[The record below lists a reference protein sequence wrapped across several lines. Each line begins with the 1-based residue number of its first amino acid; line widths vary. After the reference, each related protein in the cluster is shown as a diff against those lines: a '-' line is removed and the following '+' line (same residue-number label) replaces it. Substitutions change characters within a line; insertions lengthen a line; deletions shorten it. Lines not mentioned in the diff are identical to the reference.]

1 MDVFAFRVQPT
12 SQGFDDARA
21 PQRGADRHIQCAA
34 SRRVNHWYKTL
45 QRCRLAGAL
54 VVVATLALQGCTTL
68 NAVPVKSGKMT
79 VQGAPY
85 NLTFTQYDLTIKR
98 RLVSCVKDADKPLA
112 PGAQPVSDV
121 KIQTIVGA
129 TRKEAR
135 DPAREYVID
144 FAALRSFFKTTEVAV
159 EYYDNGALKSVNA
172 TVDDKTAE
180 FLKSSI
186 SVAAKVAMLS
196 AGAGGDGTQGCSQEV
211 RDALVAG
218 GKAEKE
224 LKAKT
229 ALLTRLTEVLERRVA
244 VASALGPTR
253 NATERQAMA
262 NEVTAVFNAK
272 AQVDAEQAKVDA
284 YLKRFTLTTTRTW
297 PKDGVSF
304 SDELVKPLTSD
315 DVRDWVSLGDAG
327 VHALMDTGVWVRLTS
342 DSASAKH
349 VLCDVLSCIPSEDA
363 PGLKYRVAMPGTLQA
378 CSNATC
384 AGDEAELFKD
394 TGLFSQLGPIMTLPL
409 RNYPFMTQTVVLT
422 MNEAG
427 QPTKLGYRSEAG
439 AQKAMDTLNTFV
451 DEYGKVR
458 QARKPKSELELVKEQ
473 TELLEAKAKLATAKA
488 ALSPNPSAN
497 QDATTAAL
505 KADTAL
511 LEAEL
516 AKLKAQAALDEALKQ
531 GGL

>member
-1 MDVFAFRVQPT
+1 MEAFAFRWKPA
-12 SQGFDDARA
+12 SQGSDAGVPPRSA
-21 PQRGADRHIQCAA
+21 ERQLQGAHAQRG
-34 SRRVNHWYKTL
+34 NHWRKNLERT
-45 QRCRLAGAL
+45 RLAGAL
-54 VVVATLALQGCTTL
+54 LVVATLGLQGCTSL
-68 NAVPVKSGKMT
+68 NAERVNEGKMT

-98 RLVSCVKDADKPLA
+98 RLVSCVKDTDKALA
-112 PGAQPVSDV
+112 PGALPVSDV
-121 KIQTIVGA
+121 KIETTVEA
-129 TRKEAR
+129 KRKEAR
-135 DPAREYVID
+135 DPEREYVID
-144 FAALRSFFKTTEVAV
+144 FAALRSFFKTTDVAV

-180 FLKSSI
+180 FLKSSFT
-186 SVAAKVAMLS
+186 VAAKVAKLT
-196 AGAGGDGTQGCSQEV
+196 AGAGAANTQGCSKDV
-211 RDALVAG
+211 RDALVEG
-218 GKAEKE
+218 IKAEEE

-229 ALLTRLTEVLERRVA
+229 ALLTRLTTVLEKRVA

-253 NATERQAMA
+253 NAAERQALA
-262 NEVTAVFNAK
+262 SEVTAVIDAK
-272 AQVDAEQAKVDA
+272 AQVDAQQAKVNA
-284 YLKRFTLTTTRTW
+284 HQKRFTKTAKLTW
-297 PKDGVSF
+297 PNSGETF
-304 SDELVKPLTSD
+304 SAELLEPLTRA
-315 DVRDWVSLGDAG
+315 DVRAWVSLDDEGSA
-327 VHALMDTGVWVRLTS
+327 ALKDTGVWARFTS

-349 VLCDVLSCIPSEDA
+349 VLCTPNCGDSEKA
-363 PGLKYRVAMPGTLQA
+363 PGLKYRMAKPGKFQV

-384 AGDEAELFKD
+384 SGEDAELFKD

-439 AQKAMDTLNTFV
+439 AEKALDTLNTFV

-473 TELLEAKAKLATAKA
+473 TELLEAKAKLAVAKA
-488 ALSPNPSAN
+488 ALEPNPSAN
-497 QDATTAAL
+497 QAATTAAL

-531 GGL
+531 GSS

>member
-1 MDVFAFRVQPT
+1 MDAFAFRGQPA
-12 SQGFDDARA
+12 SQGSDAGVPPRITDRQIQGA
-21 PQRGADRHIQCAA
+21 SAHRG
-34 SRRVNHWYKTL
+34 NHWRKTL
-45 QRCRLAGAL
+45 GRSRWGGAL
-54 VVVATLALQGCTTL
+54 LVVATLGLQGCTSL
-68 NAVPVKSGKMT
+68 NAERVNQGKMT

-85 NLTFTQYDLTIKR
+85 NLTFTQFDLTIKH
-98 RLVSCVKDADKPLA
+98 RLVSCVKDPDKSLA

-121 KIQTIVGA
+121 KIETTVGG
-129 TRKEAR
+129 TRREAR
-135 DPAREYVID
+135 DPAHEYVID
-144 FAALRSFFKTTEVAV
+144 FAALRSFFKTTDVAV

-180 FLKSSI
+180 FLKSSF
-186 SVAAKVAMLS
+186 SVAAKVAMLT
-196 AGAGGDGTQGCSQEV
+196 AGAGADNTQGCSPEV

-218 GKAEKE
+218 GKAEQE

-229 ALLTRLTEVLERRVA
+229 ALLTRLTTILEKRVA

-253 NATERQAMA
+253 NVAERQAMA
-262 NEVTAVFNAK
+262 NEVTAVIDAK
-272 AQVDAEQAKVDA
+272 AQVDVEQAKVDA
-284 YLKRFTLTTTRTW
+284 HRKRFTLTTKRTW
-297 PKDGVSF
+297 PKDGGTF
-304 SDELVKPLTSD
+304 AAELLVKPLTRA
-315 DVRDWVSLGDAG
+315 DVRAWVSLDEEGLA
-327 VHALMDTGVWVRLTS
+327 ALKDTGVWARFTS

-349 VLCDVLSCIPSEDA
+349 VLCTDKCVPSEEA
-363 PGLKYRVAMPGTLQA
+363 PGLKYRMAMPGTFQA

-384 AGDEAELFKD
+384 AGDDAELFND

-488 ALSPNPSAN
+488 ALEPNPSAN
-497 QDATTAAL
+497 QAATTAAL

-531 GGL
+531 GSS